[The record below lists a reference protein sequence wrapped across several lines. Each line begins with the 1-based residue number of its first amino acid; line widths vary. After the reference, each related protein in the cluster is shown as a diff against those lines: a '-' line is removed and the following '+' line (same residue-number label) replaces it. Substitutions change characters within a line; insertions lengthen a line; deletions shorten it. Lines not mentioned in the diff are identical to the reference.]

1 MRRVILFFGIFL
13 ISMSMSFAQGVM
25 DYVLEVK
32 GDTLVVKDYY
42 DMEQAPNSLNNVILA
57 DTLDVPA
64 GRVYELKTFGWYPQS
79 GGVTTYS
86 DRPTIIAGAKDD
98 RLVQAADAP
107 PVISGYSAEGS
118 SSSGGISWGDDFTL
132 KGTSVVC
139 GAPDGTIGWAF
150 FGSASSNKKVVF
162 ENNMMETNWW
172 VFVQSNANEGNSFY
186 FKDNYF
192 VNMSGR
198 ACRRNGG
205 VYDNVDNNTD
215 TMYVE
220 NNTHVMGQGYI
231 YKFRNYP
238 VNFIYINHNTFI
250 NCANVVFETQ
260 GFQSND
266 IITNNIFV
274 NSNILPFRPGVVEDL
289 PEQSADNIA
298 QGIIDVMALPDTLE
312 QVERKW
318 LVQGNLAYWD
328 ARVSDL
334 GTEAKDASI
343 NGFTTWTN
351 QSMVMNTR
359 TKALF
364 DDNENYPKMSVDTWY
379 DVLPT
384 FTDPKDLL
392 TDQVDKLKEWTM
404 ATIDTTSTATLP
416 WWRLTST
423 PVEDNFVYSDWP
435 IPVDL
440 SYSETDLVGTDGL
453 PIGDLNWFPDSK
465 DDFETNH
472 DKYFSDLV
480 NAWNAGT
487 LVSNIREL
495 GGIPSEFKLEQN
507 YPNPFNPSTT
517 INFTLPQASNI
528 TLKVYN
534 ALGQEVATLVNGF
547 KMAQSY
553 QVEFDASA
561 MASGVYYYTLQAK
574 GFNQTKKMI
583 LIK

>member
-1 MRRVILFFGIFL
+1 
-13 ISMSMSFAQGVM
+13 
-25 DYVLEVK
+25 
-32 GDTLVVKDYY
+32 
-42 DMEQAPNSLNNVILA
+42 
-57 DTLDVPA
+57 
-64 GRVYELKTFGWYPQS
+64 
-79 GGVTTYS
+79 
-86 DRPTIIAGAKDD
+86 
-98 RLVQAADAP
+98 
-107 PVISGYSAEGS
+107 
-118 SSSGGISWGDDFTL
+118 
-132 KGTSVVC
+132 
-139 GAPDGTIGWAF
+139 
-150 FGSASSNKKVVF
+150 
-162 ENNMMETNWW
+162 
-172 VFVQSNANEGNSFY
+172 
-186 FKDNYF
+186 
-192 VNMSGR
+192 
-198 ACRRNGG
+198 
-205 VYDNVDNNTD
+205 
-215 TMYVE
+215 
-220 NNTHVMGQGYI
+220 
-231 YKFRNYP
+231 
-238 VNFIYINHNTFI
+238 
-250 NCANVVFETQ
+250 
-260 GFQSND
+260 
-266 IITNNIFV
+266 
-274 NSNILPFRPGVVEDL
+274 
-289 PEQSADNIA
+289 
-298 QGIIDVMALPDTLE
+298 
-312 QVERKW
+312 
-318 LVQGNLAYWD
+318 
-328 ARVSDL
+328 
-334 GTEAKDASI
+334 
-343 NGFTTWTN
+343 
-351 QSMVMNTR
+351 MVMNPR

-472 DKYFSDLV
+472 DKYYSDLV